1 MKKIKIWF
9 NQKFEN
15 YAAPTPRTW
24 RKIGDSLLIISTT
37 ASTYS
42 ILSDEPT
49 IAVIIALFG
58 VVGKLLTNFNTE
70 TPKP

>member
-1 MKKIKIWF
+1 MKKFMNWL

-37 ASTYS
+37 ISGYS
-42 ILSDEPT
+42 LLMDEPA
-49 IAVIIALFG
+49 IAMTVSVIG
-58 VVGKLLTNFNTE
+58 VIGKLLTEFNIE
-70 TPKP
+70 KPKP